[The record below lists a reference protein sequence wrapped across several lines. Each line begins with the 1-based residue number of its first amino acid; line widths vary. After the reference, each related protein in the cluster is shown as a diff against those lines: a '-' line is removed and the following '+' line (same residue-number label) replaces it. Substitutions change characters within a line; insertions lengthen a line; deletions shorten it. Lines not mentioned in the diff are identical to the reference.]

1 MLQMYVYQ
9 FDPLAEINVSPAEVS
24 IVKRK
29 ARQTA
34 GRPAI
39 PARGRR
45 DAQATICGR
54 GARPV
59 VTR

>member
-1 MLQMYVYQ
+1 MYVYQ

-29 ARQTA
+29 ARQTD

-59 VTR
+59 V